1 MLKFV
6 IGGQINKS
14 ELADLVKKLG
24 QDKVSVV
31 VKNDLEAAM
40 DVKNENVDYYLGACN
55 TGGGGALAMAIALA
69 GADKCA
75 TVSMPGNVFSDDKII
90 AEVNADK
97 IAFGFTAQ
105 HMEQVVPV
113 IMNAIF
119 SKRGV

>member
-14 ELADLVKKLG
+14 ELADLVKAFG
-24 QDKVSVV
+24 QDKVSVT

-40 DVKNENVDYYLGACN
+40 DVKNGSVDYYLGACN

-75 TVSMPGNVFSDDKII
+75 TVSMPGNVFPDDKII
-90 AEVNADK
+90 AEVNAGK
-97 IAFGFTAQ
+97 VAFGFTAQ
-105 HMEQVVPV
+105 HMDQVVPV
-113 IMNAIF
+113 IMKAIF
-119 SKRGV
+119 SKEGV